1 MGIYRVERQGVMTT
15 TTVPEPTTDEINK
28 LEKAAWDANVD
39 RVLVW
44 YRDQRDQR
52 DQRERDAKQLQ
63 WVLDN
68 IFTIA
73 RRELRRLE
81 RAGASEIES
90 VSGDRWGHVLRLC
103 EQAGCEGRGVLR
115 DNGGPVDGD

>member
-1 MGIYRVERQGVMTT
+1 MSEHGDLPHRKTGDSSAP
-15 TTVPEPTTDEINK
+15 PEDEINR

-39 RVLVW
+39 HVLVW

-52 DQRERDAKQLQ
+52 EREMKHLRWA
-63 WVLDN
+63 LDN
-68 IFTIA
+68 VFTLA

-81 RAGASEIES
+81 RAGATEIES

-103 EQAGCEGRGVLR
+103 EQAGCQSRGVLR